1 MMKKYA
7 FVFPGQGA
15 QYLGMGKDV
24 FEEFFKAKEVFEE
37 ASESLQLNLPQLIF
51 HGTNDL
57 LKQTQYSQIA
67 IFTISMALHAVLKDL
82 YPEIKPYV
90 CAGLSLGEYSALCA
104 GDKISLQEGID
115 LVISRGKFMQQAS
128 ENNPGTLNVVL
139 GLEEQEVACALAELN
154 EKVWIANVNCP
165 GQVVIS
171 GAHAALEAAHDVL
184 KNKGAK
190 RILPLDVSGPFHSG
204 LMQEAK
210 ELLAARIAKV
220 KIKTSDT
227 LLVMN
232 VSGEVVSE
240 MTSIGLMMVDQVT
253 SPTRWQKSIQT
264 IEQLAPDLYI
274 ELGPGKTLC
283 GMNKKIGV
291 KVPSYGIENKQEL
304 YALEKCFAQMLV

>member
-1 MMKKYA
+1 MKKYA

-15 QYLGMGKDV
+15 QYLGMGKDI

-67 IFTISMALHAVLKDL
+67 IFTINMAFHAVLRDL

-104 GDKISLQEGID
+104 SDKISLQEGID
-115 LVISRGKFMQQAS
+115 LVISRGKIMQQAS
-128 ENNPGTLNVVL
+128 EKNPGTLNVVL
-139 GLEEQEVACALAELN
+139 GLEEQAVAFALADLSER
-154 EKVWIANVNCP
+154 VWIANLNCP

-171 GAHAALEAAHDVL
+171 GGHAALEEAQDVL
-184 KNKGAK
+184 KSKGAK

-210 ELLAARIAKV
+210 ELLEAKIAKIN
-220 KIKTSDT
+220 IKTSDT
-227 LLVMN
+227 ILVMN

-240 MTSIGLMMVDQVT
+240 STSIGRMMIEQVT
-253 SPTRWQKSIQT
+253 SPTRWQKSIKT
-264 IEQLAPDLYI
+264 IEEFAPDLYI

-291 KVPSYGIENKQEL
+291 KAPSYGIETKQEL
-304 YALEKCFAQMLV
+304 YALEKCFAQILV